1 MGLLITFRLSGIL
14 RGPLTISE
22 NKTLDAASWSIE
34 RPAAIIHIGDL
45 LRHVYNGD
53 VSANYAIFI
62 DDYHGNSWDYG
73 GNDVINMQ
81 VNVTASIGKGF
92 IHSANITFWE
102 DYKNSFVNFFEDVA
116 WPKQYA
122 HVENLSIIRH
132 KDWLI
137 KPGLKAFV
145 ELAGLNNP
153 KSVSFSC
160 FVDWVLRSPQNYT
173 HQLEVRFELVYFNG
187 TAYNRLVQPFQ
198 LKIGPDDNNSFE
210 KAEEIVAGKT
220 YRFYIGPNDVDDYY
234 KVYLNEGSTVSI
246 RLKGIA
252 PPALCDLELYDNNG
266 KLAAYSNYDVSHNV
280 TYTISSSGYWIIRVH
295 QIENFGFYNLTLEAI
310 PSRRKLNE
318 ETHLNN
324 IIVYSRPTD
333 SFYSL
338 CMGD

>member
-1 MGLLITFRLSGIL
+1 VVNLLKGWKAALLFSVIVLIGLLATFMIGGIL
-14 RGPLTISE
+14 KEKLTISE

-45 LRHVYNGD
+45 LRHVYDGD
-53 VSANYAIFI
+53 VSANYAVFI
-62 DDYHGNSWDYG
+62 DDYQGDSWDYG
-73 GNDVINMQ
+73 GSDVMNMQ
-81 VNVTASIGKGF
+81 VNVTACIGKGF

-102 DYKNSFVNFFEDVA
+102 DYENSFVNFFEDVA

-132 KDWLI
+132 EDWLI

-187 TAYNRLVQPFQ
+187 TAYNRLVQPCL

-234 KVYLNEGSTVSI
+234 KVYLKEGSIVNVTLYKWLSVSP
-246 RLKGIA
+246 GPIA
-252 PPALCDLELYDNNG
+252 NCDLELYNPEC
-266 KLAAYSNYDVSHNV
+266 KLAAYSAHNYTHTI
-280 TYTISSSGYWIIRVH
+280 TYQINYSGYWLIRVH
-295 QIENFGFYNLTLEAI
+295 WLAGHGFCNLTLEAI
-310 PSRRKLNE
+310 PQGGS
-318 ETHLNN
+318 
-324 IIVYSRPTD
+324 
-333 SFYSL
+333 
-338 CMGD
+338 